1 MVFAHDTELALVS
14 AAALIN
20 TAEEPDTL
28 DTVEALAAFYEEQ
41 MWKGSRSGSER
52 ELADVRDLRPRL
64 RGLWVAEVEELVAG
78 VNALLREAEALP
90 QVVRHDGF
98 DWHLHAT
105 THDEPLVTRMA
116 VEAAMALV
124 DVIRM
129 GEADRLRVCA
139 APDCQAVFVDL
150 SRNRSRRFHDVTCSN
165 RVAAA
170 AYRAR
175 QSEEQT
181 P

>member
-20 TAEEPDTL
+20 TAEDPDTL
-28 DTVEALAAFYEEQ
+28 DTVAALTAFYEEQ
-41 MWKGSRSGSER
+41 QWKGSRAGSAR
-52 ELADVRDLRPRL
+52 ELADVRALRPRL
-64 RGLWVAEVEELVAG
+64 HALWVAGVEDLVAG
-78 VNALLREAEALP
+78 VNALLREAGALP

-105 THDEPLVTRMA
+105 THDEPLHTRMA

-129 GEADRLRVCA
+129 GEMDRLRVCGA
-139 APDCQAVFVDL
+139 QDCDAVLVDL
-150 SRNRSRRFHDVTCSN
+150 SRNRSRRFHDVTCGN

-175 QSEEQT
+175 QSAEET
-181 P
+181 S